1 MRRIEYF
8 CSTRTRKPKTKK
20 KRKPLLPKDYD
31 PEKTPDPERWIP
43 KRERST
49 YRVKGKNKKAA
60 SKGPQGTF
68 VAGGGIGGTGSANIG
83 VSRETESS
91 SSSPKTETKQPSKPA
106 SSSKNANKK
115 MKKKGGKTK
124 W

>member
-1 MRRIEYF
+1 M
-8 CSTRTRKPKTKK
+8 
-20 KRKPLLPKDYD
+20 LPKDYD

-60 SKGPQGTF
+60 TKGPQGAF

-83 VSRETESS
+83 GNRGAESPS
-91 SSSPKTETKQPSKPA
+91 SSSPKAETKPSKPA

-115 MKKKGGKTK
+115 KKKKGGKTK